1 MSMTGGRRQTIRSF
15 VAGAMLLAAGLALS
29 DTARATP
36 VNYTAGHGDIGLIY
50 DSAAPSFTMVYR
62 FDGSAVPVSL
72 RGTTVA
78 PSEIVTVVP
87 DNQSAPSQNSL
98 LRPAGSQWDFLG
110 VPAGGRIWYLPQAST
125 AGVPFLG
132 ISAEGLGSDADW
144 QGADPTILFSIVDV
158 PQKPLPTSVV
168 SAWDFGNPGGAVRVL
183 WSTATDPTT
192 NAMTPFVGSHA
203 HYNIGFS
210 HQGTYQVEL
219 QATGTLADGTPV
231 TSAPTSFT
239 FQVVPEPATLSLAA
253 LGAAALLALGRFRR
267 RRIAC
272 SPLSRPVDRAAT
284 RAPSARP
291 DPC

>member
-1 MSMTGGRRQTIRSF
+1 MRGGRRHTIRTF

-29 DTARATP
+29 ATARATT
-36 VNYTAGHGDIGLIY
+36 VNYTAGHGDIGLVY

-62 FDGSAVPVSL
+62 FDGSAVPISL
-72 RGTTVA
+72 RGMTVA

-87 DNQSAPSQNSL
+87 DNQSAPSQNSF
-98 LRPAGSQWDFLG
+98 LRPAGSQWDFVG
-110 VPAGGRIWYLPQAST
+110 VPAGGRVWYLPQAST
-125 AGVPFLG
+125 TGVPFLG
-132 ISAEGLGSDADW
+132 VSAEGLGSSANW
-144 QGADPTILFSIVDV
+144 QGVNPTILFSIVGV

-168 SAWDFGNPGGAVRVL
+168 SAWDFGGAGGAVRVL

-192 NAMTPFVGSHA
+192 NAMTPFVGSHS

-253 LGAAALLALGRFRR
+253 LGAAALWALARARR
-267 RRIAC
+267 R
-272 SPLSRPVDRAAT
+272 P
-284 RAPSARP
+284 PSGLP
-291 DPC
+291 GGQ

>member
-1 MSMTGGRRQTIRSF
+1 MTGGRRHTIRTF
-15 VAGAMLLAAGLALS
+15 VSGAMLLATSLAPS
-29 DTARATP
+29 ATARATP
-36 VNYTAGHGDIGLIY
+36 VNYTAGHGDIRLVY
-50 DSAAPSFTMVYR
+50 DSVAPSFTMVYS

-78 PSEIVTVVP
+78 PGGIVTVVP
-87 DNQSAPSQNSL
+87 DNQTAPSQNSL

-132 ISAEGLGSDADW
+132 ISAEGLGSSANW
-144 QGADPTILFSIVDV
+144 QGVNPTILFSILGV

-168 SAWDFGNPGGAVRVL
+168 SAWDFGGAGGALRVL

-192 NAMTPFVGSHA
+192 NAMAPFVGSHA

-231 TSAPTSFT
+231 TSPPTTFT

-253 LGAAALLALGRFRR
+253 LGATALWALGRFRR
-267 RRIAC
+267 RI
-272 SPLSRPVDRAAT
+272 
-284 RAPSARP
+284 PSGLPRGQ
-291 DPC
+291 